1 MELYTRNAVK
11 YSFLLSCID
20 RVLNYGLKSQQ
31 MVLHANL
38 QSETV
43 LTIFTILCVCV
54 GGGGAGGFHVQQL
67 IILKVIMIET
77 RCLQFWNSLVIIFS
91 KDGMLNVYTH
101 YRTYKIKLWPKFI
114 DFIRCNWRYNINDI
128 YNIKVVLMDANNM
141 FSYLFKFL
149 SRFWQ

>member
-54 GGGGAGGFHVQQL
+54 GGGGGGVF
-67 IILKVIMIET
+67 M
-77 RCLQFWNSLVIIFS
+77 FNS
-91 KDGMLNVYTH
+91 
-101 YRTYKIKLWPKFI
+101 
-114 DFIRCNWRYNINDI
+114 
-128 YNIKVVLMDANNM
+128 
-141 FSYLFKFL
+141 
-149 SRFWQ
+149 